1 MRYRRF
7 ARRLGVFFASCA
19 LMCAAQSDAERAG
32 AKLFQRYCASCHGRD
47 AAGGPEAA
55 PAGGPKAPPL
65 VTERVKTASA
75 EELGAILKNGSAKK
89 GMPSFARIPE
99 QQREQI

>member
-1 MRYRRF
+1 
-7 ARRLGVFFASCA
+7 
-19 LMCAAQSDAERAG
+19 MCAAQSDAERAG

-47 AAGGPEAA
+47 A
-55 PAGGPKAPPL
+55 AGGPKAPPL

-99 QQREQI
+99 QQREQIIAWLQRK